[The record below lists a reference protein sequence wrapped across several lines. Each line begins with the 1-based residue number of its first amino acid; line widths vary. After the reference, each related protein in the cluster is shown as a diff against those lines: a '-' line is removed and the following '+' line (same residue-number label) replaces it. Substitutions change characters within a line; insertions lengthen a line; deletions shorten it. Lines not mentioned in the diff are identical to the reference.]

1 MSIKIWMQLIFQ
13 NRVDYLI
20 ASEAVVEKEV
30 GKGVVEVR
38 TKANQAVSFVGVRQL
53 PGEEIFIGWPNFQ
66 NMTFT

>member
-30 GKGVVEVR
+30 GEGMVEVR
-38 TKANQAVSFVGVRQL
+38 TKADQAVSFVGVRQL
-53 PGEEIFIGWPNFQ
+53 PGEEIFI
-66 NMTFT
+66 